1 MIRTLSVLY
10 VVFDEY
16 MGHLD
21 RFKICEEPG

>member
-1 MIRTLSVLY
+1 MIRTFSVLY
-10 VVFDEY
+10 VGFDGY